1 MYPFNNYP
9 YPQDNFNQEAYN
21 QYYED
26 MYMFYPYNEYSFAPP
41 SATVLQPILS
51 NRPEVVRIS
60 AFKELTGYP
69 NYGNPSGN
77 ADILYT
83 GNTGQWTFSVV
94 PFLFVPG
101 NLRAQLVI
109 RAVLDD
115 HSAVPENRYSATI
128 SVNGIVV
135 HRGRV
140 PLQHGRPAG
149 QRFTNWSELTFN
161 IPRLQRNNT
170 VQIVNTSNTGESDWI
185 GLDWMEIRLAPR

>member
-1 MYPFNNYP
+1 MYPFYNYP
-9 YPQDNFNQEAYN
+9 YPQDNFNQETYIP
-21 QYYED
+21 YYED
-26 MYMFYPYNEYSFAPP
+26 MYMFYPYSEYPSTPP
-41 SATVLQPILS
+41 SASVLQPILS
-51 NRPEVVRIS
+51 NQPEVVRIT

-83 GNTGQWTFSVV
+83 GNTGRWTFAIQ

-128 SVNGIVV
+128 SVNGTVV
-135 HRGRV
+135 HRGRL

-149 QRFTNWSELTFN
+149 QRFTNWGELTFN
-161 IPRLQRNNT
+161 IPRLQRSNN
-170 VQIVNTSNTGESDWI
+170 VQITNTSNTGESDWI
-185 GLDWMEIRLAPR
+185 GLDWMEIRFMPR